1 MKRAGKCLT
10 PYRLEGRNLMAILP
24 ENGAGGQEPYRL
36 VEEIVGLSEADNWAE
51 AKLEWDLADII
62 LTEPDTLGT
71 CLCGHY
77 PIREHCVIRNHLN
90 GKKAVV
96 GNYCVKRFLGLPS
109 GPLFQ
114 AFKRIMKDRGAALNQ
129 AAVEYAHDR
138 GWLTDGERDFYLNTI
153 RPFYRLKGLSP
164 KQRAWRV
171 DINERVLARLRAS
184 RGGRSHA

>member
-1 MKRAGKCLT
+1 
-10 PYRLEGRNLMAILP
+10 
-24 ENGAGGQEPYRL
+24 L
-36 VEEIVGLSEADNWAE
+36 VERIIARSVADNWPQ
-51 AKLEWDLADII
+51 AKREWSLADVY
-62 LTEPDTLGT
+62 LADEPRR
-71 CLCGHY
+71 CLCSHY
-77 PIREHCVIRNHLN
+77 PIIECCVIRNRLN
-90 GKKAVV
+90 GNKAVV

-138 GWLTDGERDFYLNTI
+138 GWLTDEERDFYLNTI
-153 RPFYRLKGLSP
+153 RPFYRLRGLSP

-184 RGGRSHA
+184 RGG